1 MRETNWEAYWASG
14 VDTRTLVDEGN
25 PLPENRLE

>member
-1 MRETNWEAYWASG
+1 MREVNWDAYWWSG
-14 VDTRTLVDEGN
+14 VDTRTPVEGN